1 MTPGNTSY
9 MVIVPSPVSFFI
21 WKTAQ
26 RSLCATGINELFHR
40 IVSVN
45 LSHPFVFY
53 YSIFSKRSKAY
64 CKISLPYPYINR
76 FVNQWISLATT
87 SSVTVQFAGR
97 FIESPMDYQSVIESI
112 PIVVGWFLFKSS
124 SIAGFPLGYSSKL
137 ISIQS
142 TLVHPYQPY
151 RKPSTNSTP
160 NRQLCTIWT
169 FSKEERPPNSSM
181 WEKSPWLLSGVKS
194 LKKGRRTNS
203 IFHRRI

>member
-124 SIAGFPLGYSSKL
+124 SIAGFPFLVIRQNSYQYNQHWSIL
-137 ISIQS
+137 INHTGNLPQILLRIDNFVPFGLFLKRNGHQ
-142 TLVHPYQPY
+142 TLLCGKSHPD
-151 RKPSTNSTP
+151 
-160 NRQLCTIWT
+160 CWA
-169 FSKEERPPNSSM
+169 E
-181 WEKSPWLLSGVKS
+181 
-194 LKKGRRTNS
+194 
-203 IFHRRI
+203 